1 MSRFLE
7 LNDYTPKIPDGM
19 PDFSA
24 RELRFPATVAA
35 SRLRLWKPGD
45 PIPNRGTRL
54 LVGAAVWSR
63 YDMLLL
69 DLIDDAL
76 RIRNGDTP
84 HVDVFNAGI
93 LTSQEAIE
101 DYIPG
106 IGEVLQMPA
115 VGVWHDGRLVKSA
128 SGYEG
133 RDLAAQMFGSSS
145 DDIVDQIR
153 SRIRVPE

>member
-7 LNDYTPKIPDGM
+7 LNDYTPKVSDGM
-19 PDFSA
+19 PDFAA

-35 SRLRLWKPGD
+35 SRLRLWEPGD
-45 PIPNRGTRL
+45 PIPNRGTRV

-69 DLIDDAL
+69 DLIDEAL
-76 RIRNGDTP
+76 RNWNAGAP

-93 LTSQEAIE
+93 LTSQKAIE

-115 VGVWHDGRLVKSA
+115 VGLWHDGRLVKSA

-133 RDLAAQMFGSSS
+133 RDLVAQMFGSSS
-145 DDIVDQIR
+145 DEIVDQVR
-153 SRIRVPE
+153 SRISVPE